1 MNKKELV
8 DYIADN
14 AGLEKKQ
21 ATAALNATLK
31 GIAETLGKKDKVT
44 LIGFGT
50 FSTSERAER
59 QGKNPQTGKAMTIP
73 AKTVVKFKAGKD
85 LGDEVNNG

>member
-1 MNKKELV
+1 MNKKDLV

-21 ATAALNATLK
+21 ATAALDATLK
-31 GIAETLGKKDKVT
+31 GITETLGKKDKVS

-73 AKTVVKFKAGKD
+73 AKTVAKFKVGKALAD
-85 LGDEVNNG
+85 GVNA

>member
-1 MNKKELV
+1 
-8 DYIADN
+8 
-14 AGLEKKQ
+14 
-21 ATAALNATLK
+21 
-31 GIAETLGKKDKVT
+31 KKDKVT

-73 AKTVVKFKAGKD
+73 AKTVIKFKAGKA

>member
-21 ATAALNATLK
+21 AASALDATLK
-31 GIAETLGKKDKVT
+31 GITETLSKKDKIT
-44 LIGFGT
+44 LFGFGT

-73 AKTVVKFKAGKD
+73 AKTVVKFKSGKA